1 MKLKEIEA
9 KIGTL
14 SNPAKMPSFAWG
26 IPIEYCV
33 TGTKLAQIEGTIC
46 NKCYAGKGCYVFPV
60 VRAMYE
66 KRYQAIELP
75 EWVDYM
81 AELITQ
87 KYKNKK
93 EEDRY
98 HRWFDSGDCYHR
110 DLAIKICEVML
121 RTPDTKHW
129 FPTRMHKF
137 DKFKDVL
144 YDISILPNV
153 VLRVSSD
160 SVTGECLDSY
170 LCSSVIVPWAGFP
183 TSLPSVE
190 CDAYKR
196 GGKCGDCRACWSKD
210 VKIVSYPYHGV
221 SKAKVM
227 KLIGNNPKSKLSY
240 IKVVS

>member
-1 MKLKEIEA
+1 MLSKTSKLGCYSWSLQAWDTCPGARGDDGEA
-9 KIGTL
+9 VDACK
-14 SNPAKMPSFAWG
+14 F
-26 IPIEYCV
+26 
-33 TGTKLAQIEGTIC
+33 
-46 NKCYAGKGCYVFPV
+46 CYARRGNYVYPNV
-60 VRAMYE
+60 KHVRE
-66 KRYQAIELP
+66 VNLEDWKQDD
-75 EWVDYM
+75 WVDRM
-81 AELITQ
+81 VSAIGSEL
-87 KYKNKK
+87 YF
-93 EEDRY
+93 
-98 HRWFDSGDCYHR
+98 RWFDSGDCYHR

-121 RTPDTKHW
+121 RTPDTMHW

-170 LCSSVIVPWAGFP
+170 LCSSVIVPYAGFP

-196 GGKCGDCRACWSKD
+196 GGKCGECRACWSKD

-221 SKAKVM
+221 SKAKVI
-227 KLIGNNPKSKLSY
+227 KLVKVKSNG
-240 IKVVS
+240 

>member
-1 MKLKEIEA
+1 MFMLSKTSKLGCFSWSLQAWDTCPGARGDDGEA
-9 KIGTL
+9 VDACK
-14 SNPAKMPSFAWG
+14 F
-26 IPIEYCV
+26 
-33 TGTKLAQIEGTIC
+33 
-46 NKCYAGKGCYVFPV
+46 CYARRGNYVYPNV
-60 VRAMYE
+60 KRVREVNLEDWKQDDWVERMVS
-66 KRYQAIELP
+66 AIGSEL
-75 EWVDYM
+75 YF
-81 AELITQ
+81 
-87 KYKNKK
+87 
-93 EEDRY
+93 
-98 HRWFDSGDCYHR
+98 RWFDSGDCYHR

-144 YDISILPNV
+144 YDMSILPNV
-153 VLRVSSD
+153 VLRMSSD

-170 LCSSVIVPWAGFP
+170 LCSSVIVPYAGFP

-221 SKAKVM
+221 SKAKVI
-227 KLIGNNPKSKLSY
+227 KLVRKNPNM
-240 IKVVS
+240 